1 MNSFVDA
8 VPAFPY
14 FSSEARSVLGIP
26 DSMEVHLAVTEL
38 ATALLEVAR
47 SSGRPAREQR
57 VESLRVASGAVLFGW
72 PLPLAERELRFCLGM
87 PPNDAPFARYRGHE
101 GKDWLGEAVARL
113 REQGL
118 PVRTGYSRQRT
129 DYGWHSIE

>member
-72 PLPLAERELRFCLGM
+72 PLPLAERECPR
-87 PPNDAPFARYRGHE
+87 
-101 GKDWLGEAVARL
+101 RL
-113 REQGL
+113 NSDHPCRLNIDQG
-118 PVRTGYSRQRT
+118 
-129 DYGWHSIE
+129 WKAAA